1 MYKEIKVTNDFNTE
15 VVRRL
20 VQEAVKAESQVYL
33 LFDNKKV
40 NAKSLMG
47 MLALA
52 LKIGD
57 TVFIHAVGEDEEEII
72 EILALM
78 L

>member
-1 MYKEIKVTNDFNTE
+1 MYKEFKVTRDFNTE
-15 VVRRL
+15 VVRQL
-20 VQEAVKAESQVYL
+20 VQAAVKAESQVYL
-33 LFDNKKV
+33 LHDNKKV

-52 LKIGD
+52 LKRGD
-57 TVFIHAVGEDEEEII
+57 TVFVHAVGEDEEEII
-72 EILALM
+72 DLFETM